1 MLCADAVF
9 ERRLR
14 ERIAQRMGES
24 LQASAT
30 IERGDL
36 ALIRGS
42 LELSG
47 IAVRRDDVV
56 GHIAITVPSLTCA
69 LPPLGLAL
77 IHSDCRDLALRD
89 ARFELSSAALFKLPR
104 PKRPPLHVDRI
115 TIDGARLEL
124 LPSAI
129 VPDLG
134 RITIAIAHAD
144 AGATTFKTP
153 LSWLFALRELR
164 ATVELPAGITLSLT
178 YDRGE
183 LRVAG
188 GMFGATPI
196 ALPVALPVVD
206 ISDDPRAELAKLV
219 DFAKD
224 VAARLVTRKA
234 ESWLRSLSSP

>member
-1 MLCADAVF
+1 V
-9 ERRLR
+9 
-14 ERIAQRMGES
+14 I
-24 LQASAT
+24 
-30 IERGDL
+30 
-36 ALIRGS
+36 
-42 LELSG
+42 
-47 IAVRRDDVV
+47 

-104 PKRPPLHVDRI
+104 PKRPPLHVDHI
-115 TIDGARLEL
+115 IIDDARLEL

-134 RITIAIAHAD
+134 RIAIAIAIAHAD